1 MGGRGG
7 EHTKANEWFL
17 RLTILYYH
25 TPNCKPGK
33 WNLLSLCLLNPKI
46 SYRHLTEISP
56 RYYGP
61 SPMRTLTQG
70 PSLSPIKGENFY
82 SFLISA
88 SLSGIPLIL
97 QEWLL
102 MITLINNSEKVV
114 PDFHVSMNASMN
126 LNHFNMSFHC
136 DDFFDKEIKWVKLLI
151 IAWVARGMR
160 LQSAFSRQRD
170 KGFFFHFSC
179 SFTAKFILWLL
190 LRSLFLV
197 LYDKSHYV
205 LRLPKKPPQSSE
217 SQLNDGYIR
226 VIFLTKKHLSLG
238 ILSGWIP
245 PHGKIV
251 NFAVPISQFLWL
263 A

>member
-7 EHTKANEWFL
+7 AHKGKCMISSIDYL
-17 RLTILYYH
+17 LLH
-25 TPNCKPGK
+25 TPNCKPWK

-46 SYRHLTEISP
+46 SYRHLTEISS

-61 SPMRTLTQG
+61 SLMRTLTRG
-70 PSLSPIKGENFY
+70 PSLSPIKGVNFY

-97 QEWLL
+97 HKWLL

-114 PDFHVSMNASMN
+114 PDLHASMNASMN
-126 LNHFNMSFHC
+126 LNRFNMSFYC

-151 IAWVARGMR
+151 IAWVARGIR
-160 LQSAFSRQRD
+160 VQKCFLSAERQ
-170 KGFFFHFSC
+170 GIFFFHFSC
-179 SFTAKFILWLL
+179 SFTAKFIFWVF

-197 LYDKSHYV
+197 LYDKSHYF
-205 LRLPKKPPQSSE
+205 LRLPKKPPQSNE

-226 VIFLTKKHLSLG
+226 VIFLTEKHLSLG
-238 ILSGWIP
+238 ISSG
-245 PHGKIV
+245 
-251 NFAVPISQFLWL
+251 
-263 A
+263 